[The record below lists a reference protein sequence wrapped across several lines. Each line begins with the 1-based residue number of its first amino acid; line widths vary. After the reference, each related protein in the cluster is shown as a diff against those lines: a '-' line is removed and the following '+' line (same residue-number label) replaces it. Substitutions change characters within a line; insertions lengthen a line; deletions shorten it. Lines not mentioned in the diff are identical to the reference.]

1 MAETSINKKI
11 TVSGHVEE
19 RRGILNII
27 LSWTDEAGNR
37 KRKSI
42 STGLTVRGNRKKAE
56 DMMREAKKDQEALLA
71 NMPRLDNLL
80 FADFMEKWLEAIRKD
95 TKKPIKRTTFGG
107 YQMNVQKT
115 IAPYF
120 RKKGTLL
127 VELTADD
134 INNFYDDQL
143 ERVTGMTVTKY
154 HANIS
159 KALKYAVKEN
169 YIPHSPMNKVNRPS
183 TKRFVGKFLKQSE
196 TVRLFEAV
204 KDNKLELGVIF
215 GAFYGLRR
223 SEIIG
228 LRWESINFEA
238 NTITIEHTVT
248 EAMIDGKREI
258 IADNTTKTKSSYRTL
273 PLVPAIR
280 AKLLSIKA
288 EQEQNRKLCGKS
300 YNKTDAGYIYTDA
313 LGNRIKPN
321 YLTSTFPEFMT
332 KNGFNRLRF
341 HDLRHSCA
349 SLLLANGVS
358 LKEIQ
363 EWLGHSDFAITA
375 NIYSHLDFDSKLKS
389 AEKMSWI
396 DNTSLA
402 SEMEKSNLVAVPPDF
417 IKADKEFVSSIMTL
431 PAFIQS
437 LTASGTPPET
447 IQAWLKQADLSGAK
461 SFHDNFNEFQ
471 SLVKA

>member
-1 MAETSINKKI
+1 MAETSTNKKI
-11 TVSGHVEE
+11 KISGHLEE
-19 RRGILNII
+19 VRGIFHIKLT
-27 LSWTDEAGNR
+27 WTDETGNR
-37 KRKSI
+37 GRKSI
-42 STGLTVRGNRKKAE
+42 STGLTVKGNRKRAE
-56 DMMREAKKDQEALLA
+56 DMLYEVKKEQEALLKG
-71 NMPRLDNLL
+71 MPRLDNLL
-80 FADFMEKWLEAIRKD
+80 FADFMEKWLVAIRND
-95 TKKPIKRTTFGG
+95 TKNPIKLTTFGG

-120 RKKGTLL
+120 RKKRILL
-127 VELTADD
+127 IELTADD
-134 INNFYDDQL
+134 INEFYDEQL

-159 KALKYAVKEN
+159 KALKYAVKRN
-169 YIPHSPMNKVNRPS
+169 YIPHSPMDRVNRPS
-183 TKRFVGKFLKQSE
+183 TKRFVGKYLKQSE
-196 TVRLFEAV
+196 AVKLFEAV
-204 KDNKLELGVIF
+204 KGHKIELGVIL

-258 IADNTTKTKSSYRTL
+258 IADDTTKTKSSYRTL

-280 AKLLSIKA
+280 SKLLSVQS

-300 YNKTDAGYIYTDA
+300 YNKSDGKYIYTDA

-321 YLTSTFPEFMT
+321 YLTSAFPEFMT

-375 NIYSHLDFDSKLKS
+375 NIYAHLEFDSKLKS
-389 AEKMSWI
+389 AKKMSWI

-402 SEMEKSNLVAVPPDF
+402 QANEITESFGKPIIEREETSIQALPEF
-417 IKADKEFVSSIMTL
+417 INSLFVVGVSSEV
-431 PAFIQS
+431 IQ
-437 LTASGTPPET
+437 T
-447 IQAWLKQADLSGAK
+447 WLKQIDLSGKK
-461 SFHDNFNEFQ
+461 SLVENFNEFQ
-471 SLVKA
+471 SRIKV